1 MKEREFKPLNYF
13 IAAARPDQL
22 AGAVFTYALGA
33 GIVNFFGNPID
44 WVAYWI
50 GQGMITLI
58 QLSSA
63 FLFAYFNFD
72 AVRARVRRLQA
83 PVEGSDE
90 GEVSPRRKDTPEKE
104 RLMRLSFLQ
113 VGLVALTIGAV
124 LTVMMSFE
132 GRINLLA
139 YFLIGVA
146 LAAGLSSAIPPANF
160 YRNGYGELFTTLFLT
175 ILTPGLAYALQAGE
189 MHRLLTLMVFPLYAL
204 VLACQMALSLEG
216 YQDAESSPEKTL
228 MIRLGWQ
235 KGMQFHDLLI
245 LSAYLLF
252 GGAALAGL
260 PWALTWPAILSLPV
274 GLFQIWQMRQISI
287 GVRPQWKLL
296 KWTAYGLAMISVY
309 LLSLALWTS

>member
-1 MKEREFKPLNYF
+1 MKERKLTSLDYL
-13 IAAARPDQL
+13 IAASRPDHL
-22 AGAVFTYALGA
+22 AAALLTYALGA
-33 GIVNFFGNPID
+33 GVVHFLGNPID

-50 GQGMITLI
+50 GQGLVTLL

-63 FLFAYFNFD
+63 FLYAYFNFD
-72 AVRARVRRLQA
+72 AIGARLRRRQT
-83 PVEGSDE
+83 PESDGDE
-90 GEVSPRRKDTPEKE
+90 SEAAPRRKDSPEKE

-113 VGLVALTIGAV
+113 AGLVALTIGAV
-124 LTVMMSFE
+124 LTVMMSYE
-132 GRINLLA
+132 GRINPLS

-160 YRNGYGELFTTLFLT
+160 GRKGYGELFTTLFLT

-189 MHRLLTLMVFPLYAL
+189 IHRLLTLMVFPLYAMI
-204 VLACQMALSLEG
+204 LACQMALSLEF
-216 YQDAESSPEKTL
+216 YNDAGASPEKTL

-245 LSAYLLF
+245 FSAYLLF

-274 GLFQIWQMRQISI
+274 GLFQIWQMRQIST
-287 GVRPQWKLL
+287 GVKPQWKLL
-296 KWTAYGLAMISVY
+296 KWTAYGLAIMTVY
-309 LLSLALWTS
+309 LISLALWTS